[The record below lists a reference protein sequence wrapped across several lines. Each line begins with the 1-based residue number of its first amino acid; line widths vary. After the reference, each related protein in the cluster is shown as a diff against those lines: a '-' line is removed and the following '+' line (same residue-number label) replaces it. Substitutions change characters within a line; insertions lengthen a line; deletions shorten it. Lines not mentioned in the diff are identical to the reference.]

1 MEIVSVIMKFLG
13 AVVSVYTLLCFIRIL
28 LTWIPNMSYNRF
40 TVFLGRICDPY
51 LNLFRGIR
59 WLIWGSFDFSPA
71 IALCILGAA
80 STLLGNFANAGKVS
94 IGVLLA
100 MIVSLAW
107 SIVSSLLVF
116 LIIVLVVRL
125 LMMIFSKGGEG
136 AFIQAFDRAISSI
149 VFRISSTFY
158 GKKSVTYKKALI
170 VSAITVFA
178 IQIAGGIV
186 ISVLTNLIGSLPF

>member
-28 LTWIPNMSYNRF
+28 LTWIPNMSYNKF
-40 TVFLGRICDPY
+40 TIFLGRICDPY
-51 LNLFRGIR
+51 LNLFRGIK
-59 WLIWGSFDFSPA
+59 WLVWGSFDFSPA
-71 IALCILGAA
+71 VALCLLGAA
-80 STLLGNFANAGKVS
+80 STIIGNFANAGKVS
-94 IGVLLA
+94 VGVFLA

-125 LMMIFSKGGEG
+125 IMMLVNKGPEG
-136 AFIQAFDRAISSI
+136 AFVQAFDRAISSV

-158 GKKSVTYKKALI
+158 GRKSITYKKAII

-186 ISVLTNLIGSLPF
+186 ITVLTNLIGSLPF